1 MWWILSQFEIQIFL
15 LLPLYYLLVEVYN
28 VRLRMRMLCL
38 ITFCVYLTVFMS
50 GDCYFFKEI
59 SQIIIKVSKEYQRHV
74 FSTEKR
80 QKSYHAGNNKII
92 CRSVLLLTFVSTD
105 PHQLQGATLNLH
117 ESTIVFT
124 CLLSGYTYD

>member
-1 MWWILSQFEIQIFL
+1 
-15 LLPLYYLLVEVYN
+15 
-28 VRLRMRMLCL
+28 MLCL